1 MRIARIVSGI
11 EVGRGV
17 GAARRALRTAPDG
30 TPLVLIGAAD
40 IEAAAMAAQ
49 PLGGLEMGPVLPL
62 GPYAS
67 LEDLEESVRAELER
81 AQAALGGRE
90 VATRI
95 AVGSL
100 ASALEAAAG
109 EGEGALVALDAPHEG
124 RLLGI
129 IDGDP
134 ATWLLHESAKPVLL
148 SRGPE
153 DPGDFPRLVVAGVD
167 GSPASALA
175 AEAAGEIARRRGAE
189 LRLVV
194 ARGGR
199 GLDRDAVEAI
209 RSRLPSHELVEDD
222 RSPVHALTEAGGDL
236 IVVGS
241 RGLHGLRALGS
252 VSERVAHGAD
262 ATVLVAR

>member
-1 MRIARIVSGI
+1 MLITRIVCGI

-17 GAARRALRTAPDG
+17 GAAARALRIAPDG
-30 TPLVLIGAAD
+30 APLVLVGAAD
-40 IEAAAMAAQ
+40 IEAATLAAQ
-49 PLGGLEMGPVLPL
+49 PLGGLEMGPILPV
-62 GPYAS
+62 GPYTS
-67 LEDLEESVRAELER
+67 LDDLEEAVRAELER
-81 AQAALGGRE
+81 AQAALGRE

-109 EGEGALVALDAPHEG
+109 EDEGALLALDAPHEG

-153 DPGDFPRLVVAGVD
+153 DPGDFPRLVVVGVD
-167 GSPASALA
+167 GSPASARA
-175 AEAAGEIARRRGAE
+175 AEAAGEIALRRGAQ

-199 GLDRDAVEAI
+199 DVDREAVEEI
-209 RSRLPSHELVEDD
+209 RARLPAHELVEDH
-222 RSPVHALTEAGGDL
+222 RGPVHALTGAGGDL

-252 VSERVAHGAD
+252 VSERVAHGAG